1 MLDSIPMVDGIGPIS
16 SMCKSV
22 ADRNHWM
29 PSDSLRMNKQK
40 KPYVEQTANL
50 DQFSPDIVAETSKL
64 FEKKFL
70 YSKPPN
76 NEWQLPDPSQ
86 AFTCDHKEFSSL
98 AALKNSLN
106 EVKNLLSDKKLD
118 QWHQHTSFTNKA
130 GKIIA
135 HIKKSVNAE
144 LCTQAWCKFH
154 EILCSFPLL
163 PSDALQ
169 NGELNSLHLCEAP
182 GAFIASLNHY
192 LKSHRIPCDWNWVA
206 NTLNPYYEAN
216 DTLMMIMDDRL
227 IANTLPWWY
236 FGPED
241 TGDVMTLRH
250 LTGLQHFI
258 SNMATVHLVTAD
270 GSFDCQGNPGEQEAL
285 VSSLH
290 YCEAVT
296 ALMTLG
302 LGGSFV
308 LKMFTLFEHGSVNLL
323 FLLNGSFEEVHVF
336 KPATSKAGNSEV
348 YVVCLRYLGRE
359 AIHSLLS
366 KMMQNFGTEMVKK
379 ALFPHHLIPESFLKE
394 HEECCS
400 FFHRHQIETI
410 SENLR
415 LFENMGEVEQLRLN
429 LLRDC
434 AVDFFLKR
442 FQIKPLARNNWIVK
456 RPHAGCS
463 MNAKWCGQ
471 RTKYF
476 CTYNERKWLES
487 LSWEDKVAK
496 GCLNKWAE
504 EHSFTNVGGNCVL
517 EGAPC
522 NLECHLWYIL
532 EGRRL
537 PGVKCSPFCDGEVL
551 KSLNEALEKSL
562 VGKANLDSLLRWT
575 PQECHSCVL
584 AESSVL
590 SELSQLMGCYEEVPS
605 ENCIGRKKCLVAGF
619 PLLCDGDSQC
629 GLEVTLLESPC
640 LSTFSCSLLHDGEP
654 KYQQQFLECLLCSFP
669 QLQKGDALVLPVLS
683 CFTRFMA
690 GLVFILHSCFQRISF
705 VCPTSS
711 QPLRTSTILLCAGYQ
726 DLPDP
731 VFQYL
736 QQMNNLMNSLL
747 DAGSPQ
753 QVLQFVPMDILLKG
767 SLLEF
772 LWDLNT
778 AIAKR
783 QLHLIIQAE
792 QQQMM

>member
-1 MLDSIPMVDGIGPIS
+1 
-16 SMCKSV
+16 MCKRTAS
-22 ADRNHWM
+22 RNLCM
-29 PSDSLRMNKQK
+29 ISDSLRMNKQQK
-40 KPYVEQTANL
+40 VYVEQIINV
-50 DQFSPDIVAETSKL
+50 DQFSPDIVAETAKL

-86 AFTCDHKEFSSL
+86 AFTCDHKDFSSL
-98 AALKNSLN
+98 VALKDSMN

-130 GKIIA
+130 GKIIPY
-135 HIKKSVNAE
+135 IKKSANAE

-154 EILCSFPLL
+154 EILGSFPLL

-169 NGELNSLHLCEAP
+169 NGELNTIHLCEAP
-182 GAFIASLNHY
+182 GAFITSLNHY
-192 LKSHRIPCDWNWVA
+192 LKSHPIPCDWSWVA
-206 NTLNPYYEAN
+206 NTLNPYHEAN
-216 DTLMMIMDDRL
+216 DTLMMVMDDRL

-236 FGPED
+236 FGPD
-241 TGDVMTLRH
+241 NTGDVMTLRY
-250 LTGLQHFI
+250 LRGLQHFV
-258 SNMATVHLVTAD
+258 SNMAAVHLVTAD

-308 LKMFTLFEHGSVNLL
+308 LKMFTLFEHCSVNLL
-323 FLLNGSFEEVHVF
+323 FLLNCSFEEVHVF

-366 KMMQNFGTEMVKK
+366 KMMQSFGAGMVEK
-379 ALFPHHLIPESFLKE
+379 ALFPQHLIPESFLKV
-394 HEECCS
+394 HEDCCS
-400 FFHRHQIETI
+400 FFHRHQVETI
-410 SENLR
+410 SGNLR
-415 LFENMGEVEQLRLN
+415 LFEGMGEAERARLN

-442 FQIKPLARNNWIVK
+442 FQMKPLAKNNWIVK
-456 RPHAGCS
+456 RPRAGCS
-463 MNAKWCGQ
+463 LSAKWCGQ
-471 RTKYF
+471 RSKYF

-496 GCLNKWAE
+496 GCLNKWVE
-504 EHSFTNVGGNCVL
+504 EHSPANAGNGCVL
-517 EGAPC
+517 EGGPC
-522 NLECHLWYIL
+522 DLECHSWYIL
-532 EGRRL
+532 EGQRL

-551 KSLNEALEKSL
+551 KALNEALEKSFL
-562 VGKANLDSLLRWT
+562 SRVSLDSPLRWT
-575 PQECHSCVL
+575 QPEGQSCIL
-584 AESSVL
+584 TQPSVL
-590 SELSQLMGCYEEVPS
+590 SELSHLIGYPEEAPD
-605 ENCIGRKKCLVAGF
+605 ENCLGRTKCLVVGV
-619 PLLCDGDSQC
+619 PVLCDADGQH
-629 GLEVTLLESPC
+629 GLEVKCLESAS
-640 LSTFSCSLLHDGEP
+640 LLTFGCSLLHDGEP
-654 KYQQQFLECLLCSFP
+654 KYQQLFLKCLLCSLP
-669 QLQKGDALVLPVLS
+669 QLQNGDALVLPVLS

-690 GLVFILHSCFQRISF
+690 SLVFILHSCFQRISF

-711 QPLRTSTILLCAGYQ
+711 QPLRTSAVLLCAGYQ
-726 DLPDP
+726 GLPDP

-736 QQMNNLMNSLL
+736 QQMNKQMNSLL
-747 DAGSPQ
+747 DSDSPQ
-753 QVLQFVPMDILLKG
+753 QVLQFVPMENVLKG
-767 SLLEF
+767 PLLEF

-792 QQQMM
+792 LQQMMRL

>member
-1 MLDSIPMVDGIGPIS
+1 
-16 SMCKSV
+16 MCKRTAS
-22 ADRNHWM
+22 RNLCIT
-29 PSDSLRMNKQK
+29 SDSLRMNKQK
-40 KPYVEQTANL
+40 KMYDVPIINV
-50 DQFSPDIVAETSKL
+50 DQFSPDIVAETANL

-70 YSKPPN
+70 YTKPPN
-76 NEWQLPDPSQ
+76 NEWQLPDPNQ
-86 AFTCDHKEFSSL
+86 VFTCDHKDFSSL
-98 AALKNSLN
+98 VALKDSLN
-106 EVKNLLSDKKLD
+106 NVKNLLSDKKLD

-135 HIKKSVNAE
+135 SVKKSANVE

-154 EILCSFPLL
+154 EILGSFPLL

-169 NGELNSLHLCEAP
+169 NGELNTIHLCEAP

-192 LKSHRIPCDWNWVA
+192 LKSHHIPCDWSWVA
-206 NTLNPYYEAN
+206 NTLNPYHEAN

-236 FGPED
+236 FGPD
-241 TGDVMTLRH
+241 NTGDVMTLKH

-308 LKMFTLFEHGSVNLL
+308 LKMFTLFEHCSVNLL
-323 FLLNGSFEEVHVF
+323 FLLNCAFEEVHVF

-348 YVVCLRYLGRE
+348 YVVCLHYLGRE

-366 KMMQNFGTEMVKK
+366 KMLQNFGTAVVEK
-379 ALFPHHLIPESFLKE
+379 ALFPQHLIPESFLKV

-400 FFHRHQIETI
+400 FFHRHQVETI

-415 LFENMGEVEQLRLN
+415 LFEGTGEAEQARLN

-442 FQIKPLARNNWIVK
+442 FQMKPLARNNWIVK
-456 RPHAGCS
+456 RPRAGCS
-463 MNAKWCGQ
+463 MNTKWCGQ
-471 RTKYF
+471 RSKYF

-504 EHSFTNVGGNCVL
+504 EHSLANTGSSCIL
-517 EGAPC
+517 EGELC
-522 NLECHLWYIL
+522 DLECHLWYIL
-532 EGRRL
+532 EGQRL

-551 KSLNEALEKSL
+551 KALNEALEKSF
-562 VGKANLDSLLRWT
+562 VSRASLDSLLGWT
-575 PQECHSCVL
+575 QPECQSCVVTQP
-584 AESSVL
+584 SVL
-590 SELSQLMGCYEEVPS
+590 SELSHLIEYPEEALEDS
-605 ENCIGRKKCLVAGF
+605 CRGRTKCLVAGF
-619 PLLCDGDSQC
+619 PALCDANSQRC
-629 GLEVTLLESPC
+629 LEVKLLESVP
-640 LSTFSCSLLHDGEP
+640 LLTFRCSLLHDGEP
-654 KYQQQFLECLLCSFP
+654 KYQQQFLECLLQSLP
-669 QLQKGDALVLPVLS
+669 QLQKGDALVLPILS

-690 GLVFILHSCFQRISF
+690 GLVFILHHGFQRISF

-711 QPLRTSTILLCAGYQ
+711 QPLRTSAVLLCVGYQ
-726 DLPDP
+726 GLPDL
-731 VFQYL
+731 VLQYL
-736 QQMNNLMNSLL
+736 QQVNKLMNSLL
-747 DAGSPQ
+747 DSDSPQ
-753 QVLQFVPMDILLKG
+753 QILQFVPMENVLKG
-767 SLLEF
+767 LLLEF

-792 QQQMM
+792 LQQMMPL

>member
-1 MLDSIPMVDGIGPIS
+1 
-16 SMCKSV
+16 MCRRLAS
-22 ADRNHWM
+22 RNLYRT
-29 PSDSLRMNKQK
+29 SDSLRMNKQK
-40 KPYVEQTANL
+40 MIYVEQITNL
-50 DQFSPDIVAETSKL
+50 DQFSPDIVVETSKL

-70 YSKPPN
+70 YNKPPN
-76 NEWQLPDPSQ
+76 NEWQLPDPNQ
-86 AFTCDHKEFSSL
+86 AFTTGHKEFGSL
-98 AALKNSLN
+98 VALKESMN
-106 EVKNLLSDKKLD
+106 EVKNRLSDKKLD

-135 HIKKSVNAE
+135 YIKKSANAE

-154 EILCSFPLL
+154 EMLGSFPLL

-182 GAFIASLNHY
+182 GAFIASLNHF
-192 LKSHRIPCDWNWVA
+192 LRSHCIPCDWNWVA
-206 NTLNPYYEAN
+206 NTLNPYHEAN
-216 DTLMMIMDDRL
+216 DTLTMIMDDRL

-236 FGPED
+236 FGPD
-241 TGDVMTLRH
+241 NTGDIMTQGH
-250 LTGLQHFI
+250 LTGLQRFI
-258 SNMATVHLVTAD
+258 SNMAAVHLVTAD
-270 GSFDCQGNPGEQEAL
+270 GSFDCQGNPGEQEAI

-308 LKMFTLFEHGSVNLL
+308 LKMFTLFEHCSVNLL
-323 FLLNGSFEEVHVF
+323 FLLNCAFEEVHVF

-348 YVVCLRYLGRE
+348 YVICLRYLGRE

-379 ALFPHHLIPESFLKE
+379 ALFPQHLIPESFIKV
-394 HEECCS
+394 HEDCCS
-400 FFHRHQIETI
+400 FFHRHQVETI

-415 LFENMGEVEQLRLN
+415 LFEGMGEAEQARLN

-442 FQIKPLARNNWIVK
+442 FQMKPLARNNWIVK
-456 RPHAGCS
+456 RPRAGCS

-471 RTKYF
+471 RNKYF
-476 CTYNERKWLES
+476 CTYNERKRLES
-487 LSWEDKVAK
+487 LSWEDKVAN
-496 GCLNKWAE
+496 GCLNEWAE
-504 EHSFTNVGGNCVL
+504 EHSLANAGKSCVL

-522 NLECHLWYIL
+522 DLECHLWYIL
-532 EGRRL
+532 TGPRL
-537 PGVKCSPFCDGEVL
+537 PDVKCSPFCGGEVL
-551 KSLNEALEKSL
+551 KTLNEALEKSFISRTSL
-562 VGKANLDSLLRWT
+562 NSLLRWT
-575 PQECHSCVL
+575 PPECQSCVL
-584 AESSVL
+584 AQSSVL
-590 SELSQLMGCYEEVPS
+590 SELLRLTGSPEEAPD
-605 ENCIGRKKCLVAGF
+605 ENSLGRTKCLVVGS
-619 PLLCDGDSQC
+619 PELCDADSQC
-629 GLEVTLLESPC
+629 VLDVECLEGASLLN
-640 LSTFSCSLLHDGEP
+640 FSCSPVHDGEP
-654 KYQQQFLECLLCSFP
+654 KYQHLFLECLLQSLP
-669 QLQKGDALVLPVLS
+669 QLQKGDALVLPILS

-711 QPLRTSTILLCAGYQ
+711 RPLRTSAVLLCAGYQ
-726 DLPDP
+726 GLPDP

-736 QQMNNLMNSLL
+736 QHTHQHMNSLL
-747 DAGSPQ
+747 DSDPPQ
-753 QVLQFVPMDILLKG
+753 QILEFLPMENLLKG
-767 SLLEF
+767 LLLEF
-772 LWDLNT
+772 LWDLNA

-792 QQQMM
+792 QQQMD